1 MLQAVSIRSKLV
13 LAFAVMVA
21 LVMALTTLA
30 FHQARVLHE
39 TGADVAELRLP
50 ATQILG
56 RIQALTLR
64 VRINGGRL
72 LAAKTDNQVAEA
84 KLLLDQRLAELQQQQ
99 ALYRELPA
107 SVEAQATYAG
117 FERAWNGYLAL
128 HEAAVVMTENDDLAG
143 AVRSYDGE
151 MSDGIRTV
159 IAELNKL
166 NALIEAA
173 AKASVAQANAA
184 YEAGTLQ
191 MLGFLA
197 LAVLLAVGAVSLLIL
212 EVSRPL
218 TRMTGAMHRL
228 ATGDTAASIPGTG
241 RRDEIGAMAAAV
253 QVFKDNLIRTHAL
266 EAETAEARAGA
277 EAQRKAA
284 MRDMADEFQGAV
296 GGIIA
301 SVTAAAGQLQATAR
315 SMTETATDT
324 AGQSGTVALAA
335 QDAAAN
341 VHAVSAAAEELG
353 SSVEEIS
360 RQVDGSSRLARS
372 AVNEADET
380 AGLVQALSASAVR
393 INDVVA
399 MISTI
404 AAQTNLLAL
413 NATIEAARAGEAGR
427 GFAVVAAEV
436 KELANQTAR
445 ATDEVAGQIG
455 QIQASTAQAVT
466 AISGIA
472 TRIRE
477 INGVATSISAAVEEQ
492 GAATQEIVRNVS
504 CAASGTGAVTAGI
517 SRVAGAAGKTGEAAD
532 DVLSAASDLS
542 GQSRK
547 LDTEVARFLASLRA
561 A

>member
-1 MLQAVSIRSKLV
+1 MLQAVSIRSKLI

-39 TGADVAELRLP
+39 TAADVAELRLP

-72 LAAKTDNQVAEA
+72 LAAKTDDQVAEA

-191 MLGFLA
+191 MSGFLA

-335 QDAAAN
+335 QEAAAN

-380 AGLVQALSASAVR
+380 AGLVQALSASAAR